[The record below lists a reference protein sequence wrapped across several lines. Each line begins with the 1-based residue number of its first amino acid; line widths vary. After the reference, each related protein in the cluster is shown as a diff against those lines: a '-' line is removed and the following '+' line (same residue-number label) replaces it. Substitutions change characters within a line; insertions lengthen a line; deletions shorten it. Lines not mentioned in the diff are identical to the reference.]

1 MRKLKGITLRGI
13 MTSTIAAA
21 ALAGSITVA
30 AAQDVDNVRWG
41 VPMAFGSNLVALGD
55 TMPWV
60 SQQLDKISGGK
71 IKLQVFEPG
80 KLVPALAVFDSVS
93 QGKVEAGYTWMGYEI
108 GKLPGSA
115 LFGAVPFGMESPMF
129 MAWIYFGGGDQ
140 LLKELYKPH
149 KVYPIFCGTISPE
162 AAGWFRKEITKVD
175 EMKGLK
181 FRAAGLGGRVY
192 QKLGVSVTLLPGG
205 ELFQAL
211 EKGVLDGTEFSLPTV
226 DDQLGF
232 YKVAKF
238 YYLPGW
244 HQPSTNQYLYVNL
257 DQWAKLK
264 PVTQAMIET
273 ACTAGVT
280 MSVAKAEALQGETL
294 AKFEKEGVKAV
305 KVSTELLAA
314 FQKASAEVMSEESA
328 KDAMFKKIYDSYTA
342 FMADGYLWHQIAD
355 YTMDSYMI
363 RYRNA
368 QKG

>member
-1 MRKLKGITLRGI
+1 MKNYVAGI
-13 MTSTIAAA
+13 
-21 ALAGSITVA
+21 ALAVALTTGQTVR
-30 AAQDVDNVRWG
+30 AQDIDTVRWG
-41 VPMAFGSNLVALGD
+41 IPMAFGSNLVALGD

-60 SQQLDKISGGK
+60 AQQLDRASGGK

-108 GKLPGSA
+108 GKLPASA

-129 MAWIYFGGGDQ
+129 SAWVYFGGGDQ

-149 KVYPIFCGTISPE
+149 KVHPIFCGTISPE
-162 AAGWFRKEITKVD
+162 AAGWFRKEITKPD
-175 EMKGLK
+175 ELKGLK

-192 QKLGVSVTLLPGG
+192 QKVGSSVTLLPAG

-232 YKVAKF
+232 HKVAKF

-257 DQWAKLK
+257 DQWTKLK
-264 PVTQAMIET
+264 PTTQALIET
-273 ACTAGVT
+273 TCTAGVA
-280 MSVAKAEALQGETL
+280 MSLAKSEALQGATL

-305 KVSTELLAA
+305 KVSPELLVAFKKAA
-314 FQKASAEVMSEESA
+314 DEVMAEESA
-328 KDAMFKKIYDSYTA
+328 KDPMFKKVYESQVA
-342 FMADGYLWHQIAD
+342 FQKQNSKWHDLGYLPRD
-355 YTMDSYMI
+355 FK
-363 RYRNA
+363 N
-368 QKG
+368 